1 MVRGGVGRREWI
13 QDHKTC
19 SPHLYRGVGV
29 VGASTQGPKLSGGV
43 QRRQGDQLVWG
54 RKV

>member
-1 MVRGGVGRREWI
+1 MVRGGGGRREWI

-29 VGASTQGPKLSGGV
+29 VGASKLSGGV
-43 QRRQGDQLVWG
+43 KGGQGDKTVWG
-54 RKV
+54 RKA